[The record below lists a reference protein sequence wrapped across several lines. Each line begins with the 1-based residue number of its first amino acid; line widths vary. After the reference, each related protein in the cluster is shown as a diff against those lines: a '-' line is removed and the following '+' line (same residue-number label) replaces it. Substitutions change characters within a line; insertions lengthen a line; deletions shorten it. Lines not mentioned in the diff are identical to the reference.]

1 MTEAKSD
8 SSTAEKLTATW
19 MKSFTDLWGGMMRV
33 WLTPDDETSVE
44 QASSM
49 STSKNVQVSLDAALK
64 GWSAVSAAMTEPE
77 ALGSI
82 FKGAGAMPEIL
93 AKLAQNTLGGY
104 LQLQQK
110 WLERAG
116 RLGES
121 TEAYTFT
128 DIDENLFRAWTQMYE
143 KEFRQF
149 FRIPQLGLTRTYQ
162 EKINAAVDK
171 YNIFQSTMA
180 EFTRM
185 LTLPLSRSV
194 AVMQEKIGQL
204 AEQGSLPEDSYKYY
218 QMWIK
223 ILEGHYMILFQSP
236 EYIQILDNTL
246 TALSDF
252 SSAKNAVLE
261 DLLSVLPIPKR
272 SEVDELER
280 EIYELKKR
288 LRNLEKRSNGKP
300 AKGA

>member
-33 WLTPDDETSVE
+33 WLTPGDETSME
-44 QASSM
+44 QPSTM
-49 STSKNVQVSLDAALK
+49 STNVQVSLDAALK

-77 ALGSI
+77 AMDSI

-93 AKLAQNTLGGY
+93 AKLAQTTLSGY

-121 TEAYTFT
+121 TEAYTFK
-128 DIDENLFRAWTQMYE
+128 DIDENLFRAWSQMYE

-162 EKINAAVDK
+162 EKINSAVDK

-180 EFTRM
+180 EFMRI
-185 LTLPLSRSV
+185 LTLPLSRTV

-204 AEQGSLPEDSYKYY
+204 AEKGGLPEDSHKYY

-236 EYIQILDNTL
+236 EYTQILGKTL

-252 SSAKNAVLE
+252 AGAKNAVLE

-288 LRNLEKRSNGKP
+288 LRTLEKKSNGKP